1 MFVHHTQLSSL
12 AMLREMSA
20 ITFHPS
26 LNPSRSMAA
35 SAQKTGNPMTNEMKD
50 GNCALS
56 PSLWHGSTRD
66 FRLLRIVSRRSESRA
81 FQSFPT
87 FQWGPLDAKHIC
99 FLPYH
104 DDRDEVFCVCVC
116 WAGLGGC
123 VFFASEKHC
132 FCAETIVPP
141 RPEMIFC
148 RARLLPTV
156 KQSAAVSGRQYEF
169 CAAESQAVSYCKE
182 DVD

>member
-66 FRLLRIVSRRSESRA
+66 FRLLRIVSRLSGRRA
-81 FQSFPT
+81 FQSFPR
-87 FQWGPLDAKHIC
+87 FNG
-99 FLPYH
+99 
-104 DDRDEVFCVCVC
+104 DR
-116 WAGLGGC
+116 LTRSI
-123 VFFASEKHC
+123 FASC
-132 FCAETIVPP
+132 RITTIV
-141 RPEMIFC
+141 
-148 RARLLPTV
+148 ARFSVCACVAVGWVDVFSLRRKSIAFVQKRLCPHQAGNDLLSCTFASDGKTV
-156 KQSAAVSGRQYEF
+156 CSS
-169 CAAESQAVSYCKE
+169 
-182 DVD
+182 